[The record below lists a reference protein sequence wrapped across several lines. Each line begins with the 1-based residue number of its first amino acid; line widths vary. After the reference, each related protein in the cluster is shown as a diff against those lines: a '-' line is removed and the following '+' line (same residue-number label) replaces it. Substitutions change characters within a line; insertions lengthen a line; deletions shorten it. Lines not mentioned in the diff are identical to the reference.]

1 MAQAHA
7 MRMGMQGQQV
17 YQQPQGWECLALSRD
32 SESAEIAHVGVTVGF
47 FLSVPLLEPATSSL
61 APLGVIMT
69 FRRHRRSDRVRN
81 WMPGTC
87 DWDAPGGYRQ
97 TALDAGVT
105 DAVKSPEGQRGAG
118 PS

>member
-47 FLSVPLLEPATSSL
+47 FLSVPVLEPATSSL

-69 FRRHRRSDRVRN
+69 FRRHRRSDRVRKCLASLAHVT
-81 WMPGTC
+81 GT
-87 DWDAPGGYRQ
+87 
-97 TALDAGVT
+97 LLGVIG
-105 DAVKSPEGQRGAG
+105 KPL
-118 PS
+118 